1 MANELQFMLDAPVA
15 FGTGTAAAA
24 YDAVGGADLG
34 STATNGTVIYK
45 RVSGI
50 CGLTIKA
57 CGFNVTT
64 AVTGGTAIV
73 LTCYVRPT
81 VGSDTN
87 RRTVGTITIP
97 ATAVIGDVCWGTWG
111 DDDIAVNPGEEVLVE
126 LTTKATTAGGGY
138 VSACIN
144 PFVVGATSGGSAT
157 TPKVTVKPYGAVKV
171 GQIKLVTSG
180 TTGN

>member
-15 FGTGTAAAA
+15 YGTGTTAAA

-50 CGLTIKA
+50 CGITIRA
-57 CGFNVTT
+57 CGFVVTT
-64 AVTGGTAIV
+64 GVTGGTAIV

-81 VGSDTN
+81 VGSDAA
-87 RRTVGTITIP
+87 RRTVGTITVP
-97 ATAVIGDVCWGTWG
+97 ATAVNGDVAWGTWG
-111 DDDIAVNPGEEVLVE
+111 DDDISVNPGEEILVE

-138 VSACIN
+138 VSACVN
-144 PFVVGATSGGSAT
+144 PFLVGPTSGGSAA
-157 TPKVTVKPYGAVKV
+157 TPKVTVKPYGVSKV